1 MKKKMKRLSLNRET
15 VRNLNE
21 GEMSAAQGGAS
32 ERFCPVE
39 SAYVICATASCP
51 TRCQVICG
59 GVQ

>member
-15 VRNLNE
+15 VRNLNQ
-21 GEMSAAQGGAS
+21 GEMSAALGGAS

-39 SAYVICATASCP
+39 TAYAICATESCP
-51 TRCQVICG
+51 TRCQWYCE